1 MALSALG
8 RTLPLSA
15 QVSTHPNLASLEGGK
30 DQMNKRTLYTAAVLA
45 AASANAESTPLA
57 ADTAA
62 PQNQIV
68 VSATRIETPIEHVGS
83 SISVI
88 SAEDIARRN
97 AQNLQEAILL
107 LPGIQISANGGPGT
121 ASSIFIRGAES
132 DHVLV
137 LINGV
142 RVNSNTSGD
151 FEFSSLPVDM
161 VERIEVLRGPQSG
174 LYGSDALGGVI
185 SITTK
190 KGAATPLTGSAGIS
204 FGELGYV
211 SGRASLQ
218 GGNEVA
224 DFFASLSF
232 YGLDDHDI
240 AKNSGGTE
248 DDPYDR
254 TSAYGGFGL
263 NFAGDGRADLTLLYV
278 EDDSELDGFGGADD
292 PLENSRKKKLFA
304 ALSASKPI
312 TDTYS
317 QKVSAGYSKQEY
329 TGFNAG
335 PVDFTTE
342 DYDASLQADV
352 TPFEND
358 TLSVGYDFRRS
369 EAENVGNFDKQSRDQ
384 HAAFL
389 NNQWAWQESL
399 FINVG
404 GRYDDFSD
412 IDGKATWKSSASWFA
427 LEDTR
432 LHGSVG
438 TGYRA
443 PTMNDLYFTFGE
455 PPRTYL
461 EPEQSQSF
469 DIGVEQ
475 ALLDGKLIG
484 DVTFFQSDVE
494 DLIAWEEV
502 SPGVWQPDNVAEAEI
517 QGVEVSLACSPI
529 DALLVRLF
537 YTYTD
542 AEDVDTGLELPRR
555 ALHSGGASLNWQYSE
570 KGNIYSDVV
579 YSGNRYDDVANTVRL
594 EDYVEVGLGTSF
606 ALNPTA
612 RIVAHISNLF
622 DENYE
627 TAAGFGTVGRVA
639 SAGVE
644 FSF

>member
-1 MALSALG
+1 MKR
-8 RTLPLSA
+8 RTLF
-15 QVSTHPNLASLEGGK
+15 
-30 DQMNKRTLYTAAVLA
+30 TAAALA
-45 AASANAESTPLA
+45 AAAANAENTPLA
-57 ADTAA
+57 ANPATAK
-62 PQNQIV
+62 NQIV
-68 VSATRIETPIEHVGS
+68 VSATRIETPIEQVGS

-97 AQNLQEAILL
+97 AQNLQEAIML
-107 LPGIQISANGGPGT
+107 LPGVQISANGGPGT
-121 ASSIFIRGAES
+121 ASSVFIRGAES
-132 DHVLV
+132 DHTLV

-151 FEFSSLPVDM
+151 FDFSSLPVDM

-190 KGAATPLTGSAGIS
+190 KGVATPLTGSAVVS
-204 FGELGYV
+204 VGELGYV
-211 SGRASLQ
+211 NGRANLQ

-224 DFFASLSF
+224 DFYASLSF
-232 YGLDDHDI
+232 FGLDDHDI
-240 AKNSGGTE
+240 AKNNGGTE
-248 DDPYDR
+248 DDPYER
-254 TSAYGGFGL
+254 TSVYGGVGL
-263 NFAGDGRADLTLLYV
+263 NFAEDGRADLTLLYM
-278 EDDSELDGFGGADD
+278 EDDSDLDGFGGADD

-304 ALSASKPI
+304 AISASKPI

-317 QKVSAGYSKQEY
+317 QKVSAGYNKQEY
-329 TGFNAG
+329 TGYNAG

-358 TLSVGYDFRRS
+358 TLSAGYDFRRS
-369 EAENVGNFDKQSRDQ
+369 EAENEGNFDKQSRDQ

-399 FINVG
+399 FITIG

-443 PTMNDLYFTFGE
+443 PTMNDIYFTFGE
-455 PPRTYL
+455 PARTYL

-484 DVTFFQSDVE
+484 DVTYFQSDVE
-494 DLIAWEEV
+494 DLIAWEQV
-502 SPGVWQPDNVAEAEI
+502 SPGVWQPDNVNEAEI
-517 QGVEVSLACSPI
+517 QGVEVSLACSPL
-529 DALLVRLF
+529 DTLLVRLF

-555 ALHSGGASLNWQYSE
+555 ALHSGGASLNWRYTE

-579 YSGNRYDDVANTVRL
+579 YSGNRYDDVENSVKL
-594 EDYVEVGLGTSF
+594 EDYVVVGLGTSF

-612 RIVAHISNLF
+612 RLVGHISNLF

-627 TAAGFGTVGRVA
+627 TATGYGTVGRVA
-639 SAGVE
+639 SAGIE